1 MKPDICAPAE
11 EEVAGGGILSASS
24 RRAQPTRMNGTSA
37 AAPHV
42 AGLVALI
49 LEYDAGYAAKKLTAE
64 QIRDGIVAAG
74 KKDALLPDRHQVAD
88 VRVPIKQQ
96 AVFGDLVGG
105 GKIDFLATMNLLF

>member
-11 EEVAGGGILSASS
+11 EDVAGAGILSASS

-49 LEYDAGYAAKKLTAE
+49 LEYATSYAGTKLTAD
-64 QIRDGIVAAG
+64 QIRDGIVKAG
-74 KKDALLPDRHQVAD
+74 KKGALLPNHHQIAD

-96 AVFGDLVGG
+96 AVSVDLVGG
-105 GKIDFLATMNLLF
+105 AR